1 MDFFDFVPVT
11 TPTTRIAD
19 DMDVQEQIARI
30 PVLENQ
36 RSALEAQ
43 AAAARSKKTKRSL
56 AIQINNLTTQINDLK
71 RIKRKADD
79 EAAKREAE
87 TKPPT
92 PAPTPGGAET
102 DKVLQKPPVT
112 VSETVKKDDVLST
125 AQPDSVKKKPNYLLW
140 AGIGVGLLVVV
151 GLVFASKKSTK

>member
-11 TPTTRIAD
+11 TPTTRGGM
-19 DMDVQEQIARI
+19 DMQEQISRI

-56 AIQINNLTTQINDLK
+56 AIQINNLTAQINDLK
-71 RIKRKADD
+71 RLKKAAAD

-87 TKPPT
+87 NKP

-102 DKVLQKPPVT
+102 DKVLQKPPVN
-112 VSETVKKDDVLST
+112 VSETVKTDDVLST

-151 GLVFASKKSTK
+151 GLVFASKNSNK